1 MSTLASYSQHWSVNG
16 TMSRSQETLQNHAA
30 AEHSFDQAKRHS
42 MWRRWRAWLSRRSV
56 QLPHYHN
63 TGRLSEKQV
72 AGGVQV
78 VPLDQIIGS
87 EGRSQDFDDQ
97 FWPITDH
104 TRHRWVSIA
113 VAMGTDQPLPP
124 VQLIKVAQGYVV
136 RDGHHR
142 LSVARAFGH
151 DVIEAEII

>member
-1 MSTLASYSQHWSVNG
+1 MSTLATYSQHWSVNG
-16 TMSRSQETLQNHAA
+16 YMSRSQEALQNHGAA
-30 AEHSFDQAKRHS
+30 VHSFNQAKRRGA
-42 MWRRWRAWLSRRSV
+42 WRRWRARLSGRSV
-56 QLPHYHN
+56 QLSHYPA

-72 AGGVQV
+72 AGGVQLIA
-78 VPLDQIIGS
+78 LDQIIGS
-87 EGRSQDFDDQ
+87 EGRSHDFDNQ

-113 VAMGTDQPLPP
+113 VGMGTDQPLPP
-124 VQLIKVAQGYVV
+124 VQLIKVAHGYVV

-151 DVIEAEII
+151 DVIEAEIV